1 MVETGFTNEERYH
14 LMESDVESQLDDLYR
29 QRKWDEQAI
38 ADLESDKAELQERL
52 RSKEW
57 ELEEAQETIAE
68 LVQALRN
75 AQNEIALLNGQTNS
89 ERTCHN
95 ISTVGE
101 YWCSACGQ
109 RIYGSKG
116 ETHDVNFKYKKI
128 AYCPNCGAK
137 VVDE

>member
-1 MVETGFTNEERYH
+1 MVETGFTNEERYR

-89 ERTCHN
+89 ERTCRMEMCHN
-95 ISTVGE
+95 MN
-101 YWCSACGQ
+101 
-109 RIYGSKG
+109 G
-116 ETHDVNFKYKKI
+116 ETWLECSECRWQHPDPGYWEPN
-128 AYCPNCGAK
+128 YCPSCGAK